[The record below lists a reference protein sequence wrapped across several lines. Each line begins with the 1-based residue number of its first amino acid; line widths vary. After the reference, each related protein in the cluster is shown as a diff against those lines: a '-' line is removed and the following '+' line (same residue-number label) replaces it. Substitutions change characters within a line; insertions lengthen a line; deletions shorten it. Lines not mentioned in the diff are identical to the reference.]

1 METGRKIAKFHQ
13 SHQRR
18 GGGATRPTSTSA
30 QASQQAAIDPIFNSN
45 GQSLAF
51 DLAGLDLGSLALILP
66 DLQYLRVSNG
76 KLTGPVA

>member
-1 METGRKIAKFHQ
+1 VETGRKIAKFHQ

-18 GGGATRPTSTSA
+18 GGGATRPTSA